1 MIWRI
6 HPYFFLTSFLPA
18 CGLFS
23 PPAVPPSPPT
33 DAELQ
38 ASCDAVQFDL
48 DDCYELAR
56 RQLAR
61 GEVAEAVDPLAFAC
75 TKYGTACVELGT
87 LYLRGA
93 PGLPRDLE
101 KGFQYAGK
109 ACSGAN
115 LDYRGCS
122 WDVLR
127 QLSQDDERLIWRNA
141 VEAGAFYSCR
151 YATSHGW
158 GCFNYGV
165 GLSCGLFYDKDV
177 AYARHVLDR
186 GCRLGDSRAC
196 KLSIQLRDHP
206 EKPVS
211 CELIGPDP
219 DVPVDLSLHV
229 EPLPADAV
237 WPEGEE
243 RHQRKPMP

>member
-1 MIWRI
+1 MLVPVW
-6 HPYFFLTSFLPA
+6 LAA
-18 CGLFS
+18 CGVVT
-23 PPAVPPSPPT
+23 PATDPEPPSE
-33 DAELQ
+33 AQ
-38 ASCDAVQFDL
+38 L
-48 DDCYELAR
+48 DEACGDGIMVDHAPCLALAR
-56 RQLAR
+56 LRTTDSR
-61 GEVAEAVDPLAFAC
+61 WSEAVTPYRRAC
-75 TKYGTACVELGT
+75 RRLGTACVELGT
-87 LYLRGA
+87 LYLQGR
-93 PGLPRDLE
+93 PDLPRDLE
-101 KGFQYAGK
+101 KGFETATKGCHVTSK
-109 ACSGAN
+109 
-115 LDYRGCS
+115 DRRGCS
-122 WDVLR
+122 WSVL
-127 QLSQDDERLIWRNA
+127 ERLTRYAADPVPRDSI
-141 VEAGAFYSCR
+141 EGAAALSCR

-219 DVPVDLSLHV
+219 DVPVDLSLHL

-237 WPEGEE
+237 WPEGQE